1 MNEHAKLWDRRRVQ
15 YNRDCIVQPFSSVA
29 EAPLKAFSLSEA
41 SGLNSCVHTTR
52 VGFMMSDEG
61 RAADAKAAVPCC
73 EWEVVDPDMSHASKD
88 DYWDVYEPREDTYLM
103 MDALTEDRW
112 WLHARLG
119 VHEKQQQQGPCV
131 AMEVG
136 CGSGMVISFLSGL
149 LGHRALCV
157 ATDVNPK
164 ACALARTTMKRHG
177 VRVGEVLQTNLADA
191 WQGKEGGGMVDVL
204 VYNPPYVATPHEET
218 LGDGIS
224 RSWAGGVRGREML
237 DPLLLDVGRVL
248 SPRGVFY
255 LVVAPVNDPAD
266 IINIMKGEGFVHT
279 VVASQ
284 GKRLE
289 QLEIVRF
296 IRKT

>member
-1 MNEHAKLWDRRRVQ
+1 
-15 YNRDCIVQPFSSVA
+15 
-29 EAPLKAFSLSEA
+29 
-41 SGLNSCVHTTR
+41 
-52 VGFMMSDEG
+52 MSDEG
-61 RAADAKAAVPCC
+61 NHASTIDAKAANNNQSESVPCC

-112 WLHARLG
+112 WLHARLS
-119 VHEKQQQQGPCV
+119 VHEQQQQQQQGPLCV

-191 WQGKEGGGMVDVL
+191 WQGKKGGRMVDVL

-224 RSWAGGVRGREML
+224 RSWAGGVRGMEML

-266 IINIMKGEGFVHT
+266 VIAIMKKEGFVHT

-289 QLEIVRF
+289 QLEIIRF
-296 IRKT
+296 IRDT